1 MSIPFKK
8 SKKGI
13 IVKVKVEPRSAWKGL
28 SGVTGDSVKVR
39 VNAPPL
45 GGAANKDLIEV
56 LSEEFKIKKS
66 AIRIIKG
73 QSVKD
78 KIIEIE
84 GIDSI

>member
-13 IVKVKVEPRSAWKGL
+13 IVKVKVEPRSSRKGL
-28 SGVTGDSVKVR
+28 SGVIGDTVKVR
-39 VNAPPL
+39 VNAPPV

-56 LSEEFKIKKS
+56 FSEELKIRKS
-66 AIRIIKG
+66 AIKIIKG

-78 KIIEIE
+78 KLVEIE

>member
-13 IVKVKVEPRSAWKGL
+13 IVKVKVEPRSSRKGV

-39 VNAPPL
+39 VNAPPV

-56 LSEEFKIKKS
+56 LSEELKIRKS
-66 AIRIIKG
+66 AIKIIKG
-73 QSVKD
+73 HSVKD
-78 KIIEIE
+78 KLVEIE